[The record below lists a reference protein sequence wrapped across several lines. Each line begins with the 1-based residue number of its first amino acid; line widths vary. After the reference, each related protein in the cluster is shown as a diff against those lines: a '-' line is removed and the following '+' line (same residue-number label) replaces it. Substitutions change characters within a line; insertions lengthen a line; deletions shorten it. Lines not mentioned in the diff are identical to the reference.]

1 MYLDVDSAL
10 AEVPVNIAPLIDD
23 TDFVSIEES
32 VAYNASGMDLI
43 WHFLTTS
50 GAYSATPV
58 TPTTGGDYDWT
69 HQDGGMYTIEI
80 PASGGA
86 SINNDTEGFGWFTG
100 VCDGVLPWRGPTITF
115 RAAGLNNAL
124 IDNAY
129 STTRG
134 LAGTALPDAAA
145 DAAGGLPI
153 SDAGGLDLDAKLA
166 NTNEVTAA
174 RMQALTDLI
183 DGGRLD
189 LLIDAIK
196 AKTDNLPASPAAV
209 GSEMDLVNSPNST
222 ALTAIGAAL
231 EAMMLDEGD
240 ATALLAAISAKV
252 EEFLVNE
259 GDATATIAAI
269 AAACNSAIV
278 SGTVGT
284 NVASIKSTVQNVVKH
299 KINTKSTAGDYAQI
313 SAWVESNGA
322 ALSVTGSGTAFTAAA
337 SDTITSAGHGLSDGD
352 VLLLTTTDTLPAG
365 LSVNTPYYVISATT
379 NTFELSATSGGS
391 AVDITDAGTGTHSW
405 HKPTGTFTIREHGSA
420 ANLFSTTLN
429 ASHIKAVSGTLQH
442 RFEAEQSSPNF
453 TDDRQYLVD
462 ISLSVSGTTYQVTD
476 AEVVFG

>member
-23 TDFVSIEES
+23 TDFVTIEES

-134 LAGTALPDAAA
+134 LGGTALPDAAA

-153 SDAGGLDLDAKLA
+153 SDAGGLDLDAL
-166 NTNEVTAA
+166 NTAVSGI
-174 RMQALTDLI
+174 QTDLDNGT
-183 DGGRLD
+183 DGLGALKT
-189 LLIDAIK
+189 LIDAIQTDLDNGTDGLG
-196 AKTDNLPASPAAV
+196 ALKTLIDAVQADLDNGTDGLGALKTLIDALQADLDNGTDGLGALKTLIDAV
-209 GSEMDLVNSPNST
+209 Q
-222 ALTAIGAAL
+222 
-231 EAMMLDEGD
+231 
-240 ATALLAAISAKV
+240 
-252 EEFLVNE
+252 
-259 GDATATIAAI
+259 
-269 AAACNSAIV
+269 
-278 SGTVGT
+278 
-284 NVASIKSTVQNVVKH
+284 STVDDIETDTQDLQTKTTVKH
-299 KINTKSTAGDYAQI
+299 KINTKSTAGDTAQI
-313 SAWVESNGA
+313 SAWVESNGT
-322 ALSVTGSGTAFTAAA
+322 ALSVTGSGTAFTAAV
-337 SDTITSAGHGLSDGD
+337 SDTITSAGHGLSNGD
-352 VLLLTTTDTLPAG
+352 VLLLTSTDTLPAG

-391 AVDITDAGTGTHSW
+391 AVDITDTGTGTHSW

-453 TDDRQYLVD
+453 TDDRQYIVD